1 MPEGR
6 IPLAQATTYLA
17 STPKSNAAYKAIGQA
32 LEDVRRETV
41 PEVPMRLRNAPTGLM
56 KDEGYGTGYRYAH
69 DDQPEGMNQHYLPEE
84 LEGRVY
90 YHPKDSGAEAEVKV
104 RLERWKRQREERD
117 L

>member
-41 PEVPMRLRNAPTGLM
+41 PEVPMHLRNAPTGLM
-56 KDEGYGTGYRYAH
+56 KNEGYGTGYRYAH
-69 DDQPEGMNQHYLPEE
+69 EDQPEGMNQRYLPEE
-84 LEGRVY
+84 LSGRIY
-90 YHPKDSGAEAEVKV
+90 YQPKESGVEIEIKE
-104 RLERWKRQREERD
+104 RLERWRKDREERD
-117 L
+117 S